1 MNQNPF
7 PHSKSHVVKK
17 IAAICLLSVVCFA
30 KWADSFHNVAVHM
43 RMWTISHTQFV
54 KTYLFLVTISEVQ
67 SKKIVNYRQE
77 IHYAALLCTT
87 QDTGKDS
94 YK

>member
-1 MNQNPF
+1 
-7 PHSKSHVVKK
+7 
-17 IAAICLLSVVCFA
+17 
-30 KWADSFHNVAVHM
+30 M